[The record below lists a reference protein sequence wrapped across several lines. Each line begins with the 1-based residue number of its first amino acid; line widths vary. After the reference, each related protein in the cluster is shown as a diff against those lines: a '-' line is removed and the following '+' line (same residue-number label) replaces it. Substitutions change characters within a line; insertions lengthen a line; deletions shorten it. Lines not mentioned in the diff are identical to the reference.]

1 MCVCVSECMNEWR
14 EREGGR
20 RQRETERNREKVH
33 NEVENQKRE
42 RDRGLL

>member
-14 EREGGR
+14 EREGGGKK
-20 RQRETERNREKVH
+20 TERNREKVH